1 MVVPARRPPA
11 LRGRVFRGTAAVGAG
26 LLTRRQLDSSAWHRL
41 FRDVYACADLTVTHQ
56 LRAVAA
62 ASVLLPGSVVTGASA
77 AVLWGLAAAGPEDDV
92 ELTVPPAT
100 RTSVVSGVRVR
111 RAELLPA
118 DVTRRRGVPVTTP
131 ERTAVSLGAESP
143 LDEAVVL
150 IDQLAAAGL
159 LDLGDVRAMAAAA
172 TGRGCRRARAAA
184 ALADGLAGS
193 PQETRLRLLLHRAGL
208 PTPVAQHSVHDG
220 RVFVARVDFAWPEQR
235 LALEYDGLWHA
246 EPGQFAADR
255 RRLNRLL
262 AAGWRVLFVTAADLH
277 RPDQL
282 ITRIAAELAR

>member
-1 MVVPARRPPA
+1 MVVPAHRPPA

-26 LLTRRQLDSSAWHRL
+26 LLTRRQLDSAAWHRL
-41 FRDVYACADLTVTHQ
+41 FRDVYACADLTVTHE

-77 AVLWGLAAAGPEDDV
+77 AVLWRVDAAGPGDDV
-92 ELTVPPAT
+92 ELTVPPGT
-100 RTSVVSGVRVR
+100 RSSAVAGVRVR
-111 RAELLPA
+111 RALLRPG
-118 DVTRRRGVPVTTP
+118 DVARRRGVPVTTP
-131 ERTAVSLGAESP
+131 ERTAVSLGADRP

-159 LDLGDVRAMAAAA
+159 VDVGDVRALAAAT

-184 ALADGLAGS
+184 TLADGLAGS
-193 PQETRLRLLLHRAGL
+193 PQETRLRLLLHRAEL
-208 PTPVAQHSVHDG
+208 PPPIAQHSVYDG
-220 RVFVARVDFAWPEQR
+220 RVFVARVDFAWPAQR

-277 RPDQL
+277 RPEQL
-282 ITRIAAELAR
+282 IARISAELAR

>member
-1 MVVPARRPPA
+1 MH
-11 LRGRVFRGTAAVGAG
+11 AG
-26 LLTRRQLDSSAWHRL
+26 LLSRRQLDSSAWHRL
-41 FRDVYACADLTVTHQ
+41 FRDVYACADLPVTHE

-62 ASVLLPGSVVTGASA
+62 ASVLVPGAVVTGASA
-77 AVLWGLAAAGPEDDV
+77 AVLWRVDAAGPEDDV
-92 ELTVPPAT
+92 ELTVPPGSRVCAVT
-100 RTSVVSGVRVR
+100 GVRVR
-111 RAELLPA
+111 RALLQPA
-118 DVTRRRGVPVTTP
+118 TVTRRRGVPVTTP
-131 ERTAVSLGAESP
+131 ERTAVSLGADRP

-159 LDLGDVRAMAAAA
+159 VDVGGVRTLAAAT

-193 PQETRLRLLLHRAGL
+193 PQETRLRLLLHRAEL
-208 PTPVAQHSVHDG
+208 PPPVAQHSVYDG
-220 RVFVARVDFAWPEQR
+220 RVFVARVDFAWPERR

-246 EPGQFAADR
+246 EPGQFATDR

-277 RPDQL
+277 RPEQL
-282 ITRIAAELAR
+282 IARITAELAR